1 MEAKQT
7 NRSILTIRTFLGLAG
22 LDITKRIKLV
32 RHKDS
37 RDAITINGK
46 TVVGDP
52 YDWYLND
59 RETFIAYQSEQH
71 KDIFKD
77 VDYVVS
83 FIGEDGTLAR
93 MVGVYQIIGRDTERE
108 NLTGGG
114 KYCYKMV
121 EVDGFDELN
130 ERVIV
135 DWGDSART
143 FHQWLD
149 KNDKII
155 VAVERKGF
163 DWVCPDYEEISLTYG
178 ELSHVINESLDA
190 WKRKLTVVNGIYV
203 ISDRK
208 TGKLYVGST
217 YNRDGIWG
225 RWEDYARTGH
235 GGDVKLANLIAEAPD
250 YAKDN
255 FVWSILQTLPL
266 NVSDIEAIR
275 VETLWK
281 NKLGRSVCS
290 LNRN

>member
-1 MEAKQT
+1 MDAEKT
-7 NRSILTIRTFLGLAG
+7 NRSILTIRNVLALAG

-37 RDAITINGK
+37 RDAITINGAI
-46 TVVGDP
+46 VVGNP

-59 RETFIAYQSEQH
+59 REKFIAYQSEQH

-93 MVGVYQIIGRDTERE
+93 MVGVYQILGRDTERE
-108 NLTGGG
+108 TLAGVD
-114 KYCYKMV
+114 KFCYKMV
-121 EVDGFDELN
+121 ELDGFDEFN

-135 DWGDSART
+135 DWGKSART

-149 KNDKII
+149 KNDKSI

-178 ELSHVINESLDA
+178 ELSHIINEDLDA

-235 GGDVKLANLIAEAPD
+235 GGDVKLASLIAEDSD

-266 NVSDIEAIR
+266 NVSDREAIR

-281 NKLGRSVCS
+281 NMLGRSVCI

>member
-1 MEAKQT
+1 MDAEKT
-7 NRSILTIRTFLGLAG
+7 NKSIMTIRTVLGMAG

-46 TVVGDP
+46 TVVGNP
-52 YDWYLND
+52 YDWCLND
-59 RETFIAYQSEQH
+59 RKKFIAYQSEQH

-93 MVGVYQIIGRDTERE
+93 MVGVYQILGRDTERE
-108 NLTGGG
+108 TLTGVD
-114 KYCYKMV
+114 KFCYKMV
-121 EVDGFDELN
+121 ELDGFDELN

-135 DWGDSART
+135 DWGDSARI

-149 KNDKII
+149 KNDKSI

-178 ELSHVINESLDA
+178 ELSHIINEGLDA

-235 GGDVKLANLIAEAPD
+235 GGDVKLASLIAEDPD

-281 NKLGRSVCS
+281 NKLGRSVCL

>member
-1 MEAKQT
+1 MDAEKT
-7 NRSILTIRTFLGLAG
+7 NRSILTVRNVLGLAG

-46 TVVGDP
+46 TVVGNP

-93 MVGVYQIIGRDTERE
+93 MVGVYQILGRDTERE

-135 DWGDSART
+135 DWGDSARA
-143 FHQWLD
+143 FHQRLE
-149 KNDKII
+149 KNDKAI

-178 ELSHVINESLDA
+178 QLSHIVKDGLEA
-190 WKRKLTVVNGIYV
+190 WKRKLTAVNGIYV

-208 TGKLYVGST
+208 TGRLYVGST

-235 GGDVKLANLIAEAPD
+235 GGDVKLASLIAEAPD

-255 FVWSILQTLPL
+255 LVWSILQTLPL

-275 VETLWK
+275 VENLWK
-281 NKLGRSVCS
+281 NKLGRSVCL
-290 LNRN
+290 LNKN

>member
-1 MEAKQT
+1 MDAEKT
-7 NRSILTIRTFLGLAG
+7 NRSILTIRNVLGLAG

-93 MVGVYQIIGRDTERE
+93 MVGVYRILGRDTERE
-108 NLTGGG
+108 NLTDGG

-178 ELSHVINESLDA
+178 ELSHVINEGLDA
-190 WKRKLTVVNGIYV
+190 WKRKLTVVNGIYA

-208 TGKLYVGST
+208 TGRLYVGST

-235 GGDVKLANLIAEAPD
+235 GGDVILANLIAEAPD

-275 VETLWK
+275 LETLWK
-281 NKLGRSVCS
+281 NKLGRSVCL

>member
-1 MEAKQT
+1 MELKQT
-7 NRSILTIRTFLGLAG
+7 SKSIFTIRNVLALAG
-22 LDITKRIKLV
+22 LDTTKRIKLV

-37 RDAITINGK
+37 RESITINGR
-46 TVVGDP
+46 VVNGNP
-52 YDWYLND
+52 YEWYLTD

-93 MVGVYQIIGRDTERE
+93 MVGVYQILGRDTERE
-108 NLTGGG
+108 NLTGVD
-114 KYCYKMV
+114 KFCYKMV
-121 EVDGFDELN
+121 ELDGFDELN

-149 KNDKII
+149 KNDKAI

-178 ELSHVINESLDA
+178 QLSHVINERLDA

-225 RWEDYARTGH
+225 RWKDYAKTGH
-235 GGDVKLANLIAEAPD
+235 GEDVELVKLIDEDPD
-250 YAKDN
+250 YAKRN
-255 FVWSILQTLPL
+255 LVWSILQTLPL
-266 NVSDIEAIR
+266 DVSDKEAIR

-281 NKLGRSVCS
+281 NKLGRSACM
-290 LNRN
+290 LNDN